1 MATQETKVVYLNN
14 ELSRL
19 KEAERLLV
27 KRIQLDKNRN
37 LADFEYAQAIM
48 QQHIEEIA
56 WSKRWQI
63 K

>member
-19 KEAERLLV
+19 KEAERLLA

-37 LADFEYAQAIM
+37 LADYEYAQAIM

-56 WSKRWQI
+56 WAKRWQI